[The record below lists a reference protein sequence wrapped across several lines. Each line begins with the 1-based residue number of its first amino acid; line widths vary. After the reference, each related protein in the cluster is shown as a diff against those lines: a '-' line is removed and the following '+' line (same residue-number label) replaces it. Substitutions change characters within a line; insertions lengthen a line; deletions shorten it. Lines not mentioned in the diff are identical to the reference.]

1 MLLYFNIY
9 LLYFQVYFNLA
20 KANLLRTTIHKK
32 RTPRHSPDLVG
43 RRHVRIIPLKKINME
58 ALDSLQ
64 PYLEFELWGTSIKN
78 FTIALAVL
86 LGLIVIFKIFRSV
99 ILIRLKK
106 MAKKTKTDFDDI
118 VVEMIE
124 EIPQNFY
131 WIISAFV
138 AFQFI
143 QLENP
148 TVNKVVTG
156 IFLVFIVLRGIIFLQ
171 KLLGYIL
178 QKTLS
183 NNGENETAVH
193 GIRIIMSI
201 ALWAIGILLVLQNLG
216 FEISTLVASL
226 GIGGIAIAFAF
237 QQILADLFSS
247 FAIYFDKPFKIGD
260 YVSIGTDSG
269 NIKKIGMKTTRI
281 TTLQGEE
288 LVVSNTELTSTRI
301 KNFKRMKKR
310 RAEFRFGVVYET
322 PSAKLQK
329 IPQMVETIINEQKLA
344 EFDRCHFHEF
354 GDFSLNF
361 VVIYHVLNREYA
373 DYMDTQQSINFAIKT
388 AFEKAK
394 IDMAFPTQT
403 VYVQK

>member
-1 MLLYFNIY
+1 
-9 LLYFQVYFNLA
+9 
-20 KANLLRTTIHKK
+20 
-32 RTPRHSPDLVG
+32 
-43 RRHVRIIPLKKINME
+43 ME
-58 ALDSLQ
+58 ALNSLQ
-64 PYLEFELWGTSIKN
+64 PYLEFLEFELWGINAKN
-78 FTIALAVL
+78 LVIALGVL
-86 LGLIVIFKIFRSV
+86 LGLVLTFKIFRAV
-99 ILIRLKK
+99 ILTRIKK
-106 MAKKTKTDFDDI
+106 IAKKTKTDFDDI
-118 VVEMIE
+118 VVEMLE
-124 EIPQNFY
+124 EIPANFY
-131 WIISAFV
+131 WIVSAFI

-148 TVNKVVTG
+148 MVNKVVTG

-171 KLLGYIL
+171 KFLGYIL

-183 NNGENETAVH
+183 TNGENETAVH

-260 YVSIGTDSG
+260 YVSIGADSG

-301 KNFKRMKKR
+301 KNFKRMKNR
-310 RAEFRFGVVYET
+310 RAEFNFGVVYET

-329 IPQMVETIINEQKLA
+329 IPQMVEAIIDKQKLA
-344 EFDRCHFHEF
+344 EFDRCHFHVF

-373 DYMDTQQSINFAIKT
+373 DYMDVQQAINFAIKE
-388 AFEKAK
+388 AFEEAK
-394 IDMAFPTQT
+394 IEMAFPTQT
-403 VYVQK
+403 VYVRK